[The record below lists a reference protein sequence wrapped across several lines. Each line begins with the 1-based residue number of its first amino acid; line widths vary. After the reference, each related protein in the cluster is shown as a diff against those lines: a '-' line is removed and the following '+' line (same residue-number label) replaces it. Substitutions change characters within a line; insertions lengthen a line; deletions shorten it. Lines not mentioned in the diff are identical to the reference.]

1 MQEKKETSIQIKIDK
16 SVSKQL
22 KNLARQKDYKFSAY
36 IRKILNNQ
44 IQKEKKVK
52 QLNESN

>member
-44 IQKEKKVK
+44 IQREKKAK
-52 QLNESN
+52 QEQN